1 MEPLV
6 EVATETEAETALA
19 IGAKVIGINNRNLH
33 TFSVGKLIYLIVLF
47 R

>member
-6 EVATETEAETALA
+6 EVATEDEAETALS

-33 TFSVGKLIYLIVLF
+33 TFSVGE
-47 R
+47 